1 MQKYLEK
8 LKISKKNQKIL
19 FLFTIFIMMLVL
31 NFLTP
36 LIADDYS
43 YSFGAD
49 GERITNIIDI
59 VIRQVDHWLT
69 WGGRNIAHF
78 IANFFLMYPK
88 AIFNVLNSFMYTAL
102 VYLIYKHSQTTKDEK
117 PLLILLIH
125 LGLYFLT
132 PVFGQNC
139 IWLIGSCNYL
149 WTTVIILSFL
159 LIYRENY
166 KKKDT
171 ILLTIGMFL
180 LGVIAGWT
188 NENTAFGLIVIT
200 ALSMIAYKGKDKLPK
215 YKISGLIGSII
226 GFIMMIVAPG
236 NFIRSEAFAEETS
249 FIVKIIKRILEYTND
264 IYKYIPIL
272 VVILIIL
279 LSIYIYKKKKIDKR
293 VWIYLTGAFFTI
305 YSMVLSPTFP
315 ERAWFGIVVFMM
327 IAIMTLLYDVE
338 KINKV
343 FNLIII
349 DTILIIGFFY
359 VDDYVALARDINNLR
374 TTWNERIL
382 YIEECK
388 ENGKTEIEL
397 EEYVTYNQKSPQWGL
412 ADIRKTAHEWPND
425 AIEDYYEIDSI
436 SSKITEEE

>member
-8 LKISKKNQKIL
+8 LKLSKKNQKRLIL
-19 FLFTIFIMMLVL
+19 FSIFAMMLIL

-69 WGGRNIAHF
+69 WGGRNVAHF

-88 AIFNVLNSFMYTAL
+88 AIFNVLNSLMYTAL
-102 VYLIYKHSQTTKDEK
+102 VYLIYKHSQTTKEEK

-159 LIYRENY
+159 LMYRENY

-171 ILLTIGMFL
+171 ILLTVGMFL
-180 LGVIAGWT
+180 LGILAGWT
-188 NENTAFGLIVIT
+188 NENTAFGLIVV
-200 ALSMIAYKGKDKLPK
+200 AVLSMIAYKGKGKLPK

-249 FIVKIIKRILEYTND
+249 FIVKIIKRICNATID
-264 IYKYIPIL
+264 IMDLIPVL
-272 VVILIIL
+272 VITAIVL

-293 VWIYLTGAFFTI
+293 VWIYLIAAFLTI
-305 YSMVLSPTFP
+305 YAMVLSPTFP
-315 ERAWFGIVVFMM
+315 ERAWFGVVVFMM
-327 IAIMTLLYDVE
+327 IAIMTMLYNIE
-338 KINKV
+338 GIHKV
-343 FNLIII
+343 FNLILIDIAII
-349 DTILIIGFFY
+349 SSIYY
-359 VDDYVALARDINNLR
+359 VGDYLNLADNINELR
-374 TTWNERIL
+374 TTWEYRIAT
-382 YIEECK
+382 IEEGK
-388 ENGKTEIEL
+388 QNGQTEFEFS
-397 EEYVTYNQKSPQWGL
+397 EYVTNNPKSPQYGL
-412 ADIRKTAHEWPND
+412 ADISIEAHSWPND
-425 AIEDYYEIDSI
+425 AVEKYYGIDSLKRQI
-436 SSKITEEE
+436 EE